1 MNSET
6 PKLTLF
12 PCSWDFISLISFA
25 QEQTCVLFFFFLIQ
39 KSHSSDF
46 FKMFFVKKIYLLLH
60 SRLIFKWKY
69 KLSQATMHG
78 SSFSAL
84 MRCSQIFTLALL
96 VCQVELKGIYSSKGL
111 SGLFVLKIHLL
122 LKGRVDFYYYFIYF
136 YYYFYFYY
144 IIIVFSTQWCLL
156 KEQSFLLKAGQC
168 SKAQFH
174 ESIL

>member
-1 MNSET
+1 MLLRLHFSNFICT
-6 PKLTLF
+6 GTDL
-12 PCSWDFISLISFA
+12 CS
-25 QEQTCVLFFFFLIQ
+25 FFFFLIQ

-122 LKGRVDFYYYFIYF
+122 LKGRV
-136 YYYFYFYY
+136 Y
-144 IIIVFSTQWCLL
+144 IIIVFSTQ
-156 KEQSFLLKAGQC
+156 
-168 SKAQFH
+168 
-174 ESIL
+174 